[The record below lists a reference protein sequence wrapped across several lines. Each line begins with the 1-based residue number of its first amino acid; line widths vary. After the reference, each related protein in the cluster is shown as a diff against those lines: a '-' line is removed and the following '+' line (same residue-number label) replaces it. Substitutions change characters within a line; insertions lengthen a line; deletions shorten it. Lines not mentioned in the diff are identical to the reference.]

1 MPGRRTR
8 TVAVLLAA
16 AFAAL
21 SLGNAYAAGNV
32 TLRLENADIQE
43 LVRWGAE
50 HTGKNIILHPQVKGQ
65 VTVLAGAPLK
75 PEDAYAVFLSILEV
89 HGFAVVETGEA
100 VKVLPAAIAT
110 QQYSRLNAPDA
121 GAHRDALDA
130 RVVSLVHLSGQEAEP
145 LLKPLLTASAW
156 LKAIPNTRL
165 LLVADR
171 AGTLERTLGL
181 IREVDRPSPYEVRVI
196 PLRHGRAAI
205 LGEHIKALLPQLFSR
220 NSANQ
225 LSIRADERTNA
236 LLFSGPPL
244 HVAQAFTLIERLD
257 QPDEQDSVTH
267 VVPVHYLD
275 AGELIEPL
283 TQLAA
288 SLEPVSRGGD
298 PDGRVKILKNDTHNV
313 LIITAPEG
321 VHRQM
326 ADLLAQL
333 DVSRAQVLVE
343 AAIVELSADTALNL
357 GVEWRGAW
365 EEEGVVISGNTLGE
379 LPVPD
384 APDFGGGFT
393 YGYFYDDDFWFVV
406 RALAGATDSNLLSTP
421 TIVVLDNQPA
431 EILVGENVPFV
442 TGASTS
448 ASSPTT
454 NPFQTIERN
463 DIGIGLKI
471 LPRVNNNNTITLEI
485 EQTVEQISHTNAAAT
500 VDIVTNKREIKTT
513 VLIEDGEILVLGGLI
528 RDDVSELRSKVPI
541 LGDIPLLG
549 YAFRS
554 TREQHTKR
562 NLMVFIHLRILRRR
576 GEADVVT
583 EHYLD
588 RLDSLRGGKRLLFP
602 SLEALPV
609 PVAPEAEEPEAAPE
623 AAASELDTIPVT
635 VESVPKAAQVTVD
648 SEPEAAPVTVRSGL
662 ESDPEALAAGSDA
675 G

>member
-1 MPGRRTR
+1 MRH
-8 TVAVLLAA
+8 AA
-16 AFAAL
+16 
-21 SLGNAYAAGNV
+21 
-32 TLRLENADIQE
+32 
-43 LVRWGAE
+43 
-50 HTGKNIILHPQVKGQ
+50 
-65 VTVLAGAPLK
+65 
-75 PEDAYAVFLSILEV
+75 
-89 HGFAVVETGEA
+89 
-100 VKVLPAAIAT
+100 
-110 QQYSRLNAPDA
+110 
-121 GAHRDALDA
+121 AHRDALDA
-130 RVVSLVHLSGQEAEP
+130 RVVSLMHLSGQEAEP
-145 LLKPLLTASAW
+145 LLKPLLTGSAW

-288 SLEPVSRGGD
+288 SLDPDSGD

-321 VHRQM
+321 VYRQM
-326 ADLLAQL
+326 AGLLARL

-421 TIVVLDNQPA
+421 TIVALDNQPA

-448 ASSPTT
+448 ASSPAT

-471 LPRVNNNNTITLEI
+471 LPRVNNNNSITLEI

-562 NLMVFIHLRILRRR
+562 NLMVFIHPRILKQR
-576 GEADVVT
+576 GEADLIT

-588 RLDSLRGGKRLLFP
+588 RLDTLRGGKRLLFP
-602 SLEALPV
+602 SLEAA
-609 PVAPEAEEPEAAPE
+609 PVAPEAEEAEALPE
-623 AAASELDTIPVT
+623 AAALELDTLPVTLESALEVAPVT
-635 VESVPKAAQVTVD
+635 VES
-648 SEPEAAPVTVRSGL
+648 EPEAAEGTGL
-662 ESDPEALAAGSDA
+662 ESDPEAGELDTDA

>member
-8 TVAVLLAA
+8 TVVVLLAA
-16 AFAAL
+16 AFAAF
-21 SLGNAYAAGNV
+21 SLGNAYAAGKV

-43 LVRWGAE
+43 LIRWGAE

-121 GAHRDALDA
+121 AAHRDALDA

-145 LLKPLLTASAW
+145 LLKPLLTGSAW

-171 AGTLERTLGL
+171 AGTLDRTLGL

-288 SLEPVSRGGD
+288 SLDPDSGD

-321 VHRQM
+321 VYRQM
-326 ADLLAQL
+326 AGLLAQL

-421 TIVVLDNQPA
+421 TIVALDNQPA

-471 LPRVNNNNTITLEI
+471 LPRVNNNNSITLEI

-562 NLMVFIHLRILRRR
+562 NLMVFIHPRILRRR
-576 GEADVVT
+576 GEADLIT

-588 RLDSLRGGKRLLFP
+588 RLDTLRGGKRLLFP
-602 SLEALPV
+602 SLEAA
-609 PVAPEAEEPEAAPE
+609 PVAPEAEEAESAPE
-623 AAASELDTIPVT
+623 AAASELDTLPVT
-635 VESVPKAAQVTVD
+635 LE
-648 SEPEAAPVTVRSGL
+648 SEPEAAPVTVESMPEAAPVPVGTGL
-662 ESDPEALAAGSDA
+662 ESDPEAGELDTDA

>member
-43 LVRWGAE
+43 LIRWGAE

-121 GAHRDALDA
+121 GAHQDALDA

-171 AGTLERTLGL
+171 AGTLDRTLGL

-220 NSANQ
+220 NNVNQ

-275 AGELIEPL
+275 AGALIEPL

-288 SLEPVSRGGD
+288 SLDPDRGD
-298 PDGRVKILKNDTHNV
+298 PR
-313 LIITAPEG
+313 
-321 VHRQM
+321 HR
-326 ADLLAQL
+326 
-333 DVSRAQVLVE
+333 
-343 AAIVELSADTALNL
+343 
-357 GVEWRGAW
+357 
-365 EEEGVVISGNTLGE
+365 
-379 LPVPD
+379 
-384 APDFGGGFT
+384 
-393 YGYFYDDDFWFVV
+393 
-406 RALAGATDSNLLSTP
+406 
-421 TIVVLDNQPA
+421 
-431 EILVGENVPFV
+431 
-442 TGASTS
+442 
-448 ASSPTT
+448 
-454 NPFQTIERN
+454 
-463 DIGIGLKI
+463 
-471 LPRVNNNNTITLEI
+471 
-485 EQTVEQISHTNAAAT
+485 
-500 VDIVTNKREIKTT
+500 
-513 VLIEDGEILVLGGLI
+513 
-528 RDDVSELRSKVPI
+528 
-541 LGDIPLLG
+541 
-549 YAFRS
+549 
-554 TREQHTKR
+554 
-562 NLMVFIHLRILRRR
+562 
-576 GEADVVT
+576 
-583 EHYLD
+583 
-588 RLDSLRGGKRLLFP
+588 
-602 SLEALPV
+602 
-609 PVAPEAEEPEAAPE
+609 
-623 AAASELDTIPVT
+623 
-635 VESVPKAAQVTVD
+635 
-648 SEPEAAPVTVRSGL
+648 
-662 ESDPEALAAGSDA
+662 
-675 G
+675 